1 MKLYRICIESYIL
14 LYVVVMKAEKIWTH
28 YPTSIYL
35 IYKLNFSK
43 KKYSIWQIII
53 NMLIFETWKSQFFNV
68 K

>member
-1 MKLYRICIESYIL
+1 M
-14 LYVVVMKAEKIWTH
+14 VVVMKAEKIWTH